1 MLSVLWLAFGSLL
14 RMFHN
19 RRDPFFEN
27 FVLRQQFSGD
37 EDLSKGLIQV
47 GAPFHHCAETA

>member
-1 MLSVLWLAFGSLL
+1 MLSVLWLAIGSLL